1 MIAVLAGKREFHSV
15 GIVQALRLGL
25 AAVFA
30 AMLLLGLAGA
40 VMAQGNRPAALT
52 IQVDGV
58 INPVKE
64 RYIGR
69 ALQQAAARD
78 APLVIIQLDTPGGL
92 GSSTREIV
100 ALLLAAERPVAVY
113 VTPPGAQAG
122 SAGAFITAAA
132 HFAVMAPGT
141 NIGAATPVGAGGE
154 DLGETLADKVTN
166 DMAALMRSIAAERGR
181 NADRLEATVR
191 QATSYTAAEAVELN
205 IADFIAADLD
215 DLLAQLHGREV
226 SAGGRTWTLDTAG
239 LTAQNLN
246 KNLLEYFLEFLS
258 NPDVAFLLLTIGG
271 LGLVIELFNPGMIV
285 PGVVGGILLI
295 LAFVALGNLPANW
308 AGVALIILAIAL
320 ALVETQV
327 AGFGILGAGSIIS
340 LVLGGFLLFAQF
352 GSPSPTLPAIGVNP
366 WLVVGAATVL
376 GLALGYLVWD
386 IRKSR
391 REERRHADDIVA
403 VGQVGTALTALAP
416 RGLVQLED
424 GNWTAVTD
432 DDTVITAGAR
442 VVVIAADD
450 LILTVIPLQEP
461 D

>member
-1 MIAVLAGKREFHSV
+1 MMGLAGKGEFHSV
-15 GIVQALRLGL
+15 GIVRALRLGL

-30 AMLLLGLAGA
+30 AMLLLGLTGA
-40 VMAQGNRPAALT
+40 AMAQGSKPAALT
-52 IQVDGV
+52 LQVDGV

-122 SAGAFITAAA
+122 SAGTFITAAA
-132 HFAVMAPGT
+132 HFAAMAPGT

-226 SAGGRTWTLDTAG
+226 TAGGRTWTLDTAD
-239 LTAQNLN
+239 LAAQNLN

-366 WLVVGAATVL
+366 WLVVGAAAVL

-416 RGLVQLED
+416 RGVVQLED

>member
-1 MIAVLAGKREFHSV
+1 MAAIAGKKELHSLGLCRV
-15 GIVQALRLGL
+15 WRLGL

-40 VMAQGNRPAALT
+40 VMAQGSSPAALT

-64 RYIGR
+64 RYISR

-100 ALLLAAERPVAVY
+100 ALLLAADRPVAVY

-122 SAGAFITAAA
+122 SAGTFITAAA

-141 NIGAATPVGAGGE
+141 NIGAASPVGAGGQ
-154 DLGETLADKVTN
+154 DLEETLADKVTN
-166 DMAALMRSIAAERGR
+166 DLAALMRSIAAERGR
-181 NADRLEATVR
+181 NADPLEATVR
-191 QATSYTAAEAVELN
+191 QATSYTAAEAVDLN
-205 IADFIAADLD
+205 IADFVAADLD
-215 DLLAQLHGREV
+215 DLLTQLHGREAT
-226 SAGGRTWTLDTAG
+226 AGGRTWTLDTAD
-239 LTAQNLN
+239 LTTQNLEQ
-246 KNLLEYFLEFLS
+246 NLLEYFLEFLS
-258 NPDVAFLLLTIGG
+258 NPDIAFLLLTIGG
-271 LGLVIELFNPGMIV
+271 LGIVIELFNPGMIV

-320 ALVETQV
+320 AVVETQV

-340 LVLGGFLLFAQF
+340 LILGGFLLFAQF
-352 GSPSPTLPAIGVNP
+352 GAPSPTLPAIGVNP
-366 WLVVGAATVL
+366 WLVGGAATVL

-403 VGQVGTALTALAP
+403 VGQVGTALTELAP
-416 RGLVQLED
+416 RGVVRLED

-432 DDTVITAGAR
+432 DDTVIAAGAR
-442 VVVIAADD
+442 VVVIEADD
-450 LILTVIPLQEP
+450 LTLTVIPLQEP

>member
-1 MIAVLAGKREFHSV
+1 MIAAIAGKKELHSV
-15 GIVQALRLGL
+15 RIYRALRLGL
-25 AAVFA
+25 AAVFV
-30 AMLLLGLAGA
+30 AMLLLGLTGA
-40 VMAQGNRPAALT
+40 VMAQGSKPAALT

-100 ALLLAAERPVAVY
+100 ALLLAADRPVAVY

-122 SAGAFITAAA
+122 SAGTFITAAA

-141 NIGAATPVGAGGE
+141 NIGAASPVGAGGQ
-154 DLGETLADKVTN
+154 DLEETLADKVTN
-166 DMAALMRSIAAERGR
+166 DLSALMRGIAAERGR
-181 NADRLEATVR
+181 NADQLEATVR

-215 DLLAQLHGREV
+215 DLLTQLHGREAT
-226 SAGGRTWTLDTAG
+226 AGGRPWTLDTAG
-239 LTAQNLN
+239 LTTQNLDQ
-246 KNLLEYFLEFLS
+246 NLLEYFLEFLS
-258 NPDVAFLLLTIGG
+258 NPDIAFLLLTIGG
-271 LGLVIELFNPGMIV
+271 LGIVIELFNPGMIV

-320 ALVETQV
+320 AVVETQV

-340 LVLGGFLLFAQF
+340 LILGGFLLFAQF
-352 GSPSPTLPAIGVNP
+352 GAPSPTLPAIGVNP
-366 WLVVGAATVL
+366 WLVGGAATAL

-403 VGQVGTALTALAP
+403 VGQVGTALTELAP
-416 RGLVQLED
+416 RGVVRLED

-432 DDTVITAGAR
+432 DDTVIAAGAR
-442 VVVIAADD
+442 VVVIEADD
-450 LILTVIPLQEP
+450 LTLTVIPLQEP

>member
-1 MIAVLAGKREFHSV
+1 MAALAGKREYHSV
-15 GIVQALRLGL
+15 GIVQALRLAL

-40 VMAQGNRPAALT
+40 VMAQGSKPAALT

-132 HFAVMAPGT
+132 HFAAMAPGT

-205 IADFIAADLD
+205 IADFIAADMD
-215 DLLAQLHGREV
+215 DLLAQLHGRGV
-226 SAGGRTWTLDTAG
+226 SAGGRTWILDTAG
-239 LTAQNLN
+239 LTTQNLN
-246 KNLLEYFLEFLS
+246 RNLLEYFLEFLS

-366 WLVVGAATVL
+366 WLVVGAAAVL

-391 REERRHADDIVA
+391 RTERRHADDIVA

-450 LILTVIPLQEP
+450 LILTVIPL
-461 D
+461 

>member
-1 MIAVLAGKREFHSV
+1 MMAAIAGKSELRSV
-15 GIVQALRLGL
+15 GLCPAWRLGL

-30 AMLLLGLAGA
+30 AMLLLGLTGA
-40 VMAQGNRPAALT
+40 VLAQDSSPAALT

-64 RYIGR
+64 RYISR
-69 ALQQAAARD
+69 ALQQAAARE

-100 ALLLAAERPVAVY
+100 AQLLAADRPVAVY

-122 SAGAFITAAA
+122 SAGTFITAAA

-141 NIGAATPVGAGGE
+141 NIGAASPVGAGGQ
-154 DLGETLADKVTN
+154 DLDETLADKVTN
-166 DMAALMRSIAAERGR
+166 DLAALMRSIAAERGR

-215 DLLAQLHGREV
+215 DLLTQLHGRE
-226 SAGGRTWTLDTAG
+226 ATAAGRTWTLDTAG
-239 LTAQNLN
+239 RATQNLD

-258 NPDVAFLLLTIGG
+258 NPDIAFLLLTIGG
-271 LGLVIELFNPGMIV
+271 LGIVIELFNPGMIV

-320 ALVETQV
+320 AVVETQV

-352 GSPSPTLPAIGVNP
+352 GAPSPTLPAIGVNP
-366 WLVVGAATVL
+366 WLVGGAAIVL
-376 GLALGYLVWD
+376 GLALAYLVWD

-391 REERRHADDIVA
+391 REERRHADDIVV
-403 VGQVGTALTALAP
+403 VGQVGTAITELAP
-416 RGLVQLED
+416 RGVVRLED

-432 DDTVITAGAR
+432 DDTVIAAGAK
-442 VVVIAADD
+442 VVVIEADD
-450 LILTVIPLQEP
+450 LTLTVIPLQEP

>member
-1 MIAVLAGKREFHSV
+1 MMAAIAGKRESHSL
-15 GIVQALRLGL
+15 GLCPAWRLGL
-25 AAVFA
+25 AAVFV
-30 AMLLLGLAGA
+30 AMLLLGLTGA
-40 VMAQGNRPAALT
+40 VLAQGSKPAALT

-100 ALLLAAERPVAVY
+100 AQLLAAERPVAVY

-122 SAGAFITAAA
+122 SAGTFITAAA

-141 NIGAATPVGAGGE
+141 NIGAASPVGAGGQ
-154 DLGETLADKVTN
+154 DLDETLADKVTN
-166 DMAALMRSIAAERGR
+166 DLAALMRSIAAERGR
-181 NADRLEATVR
+181 NPDKLEATVR
-191 QATSYTAAEAVELN
+191 QATSYTAAEAVDLN

-215 DLLAQLHGREV
+215 DLLSQLHGREAI
-226 SAGGRTWTLDTAG
+226 AGGRTWTLDTAG
-239 LTAQNLN
+239 LTTQNLD

-258 NPDVAFLLLTIGG
+258 NPDIAFLLLTIGG
-271 LGLVIELFNPGMIV
+271 LGIVIELFNPGMIV

-320 ALVETQV
+320 AVVETQV

-340 LVLGGFLLFAQF
+340 LILGGFLLFAQF
-352 GSPSPTLPAIGVNP
+352 GAPSPTLPAMGVNP
-366 WLVVGAATVL
+366 WLVGGAATVL

-403 VGQVGTALTALAP
+403 VGQVGTAITELAP
-416 RGLVQLED
+416 RGVVRLED

-432 DDTVITAGAR
+432 DDTVIAAGAR
-442 VVVIAADD
+442 VVVIEADD
-450 LILTVIPLQEP
+450 LTLTVIPLQEP

>member
-1 MIAVLAGKREFHSV
+1 MIVALAGKRGLHSV
-15 GIVQALRLGL
+15 GIVRALRLGL

-30 AMLLLGLAGA
+30 AMLLLGLTGA
-40 VMAQGNRPAALT
+40 AMAQGRSPAALT

-64 RYIGR
+64 RYISR

-122 SAGAFITAAA
+122 SAGTFITAAA

-215 DLLAQLHGREV
+215 DLLTQLHGREV
-226 SAGGRTWTLDTAG
+226 AAGGRAWTLDTDG
-239 LTAQNLN
+239 LAAQNLN

-366 WLVVGAATVL
+366 WLVVGAAAVL

>member
-1 MIAVLAGKREFHSV
+1 MIAALAGKREFHSV

-30 AMLLLGLAGA
+30 AMLLLGLTGA
-40 VMAQGNRPAALT
+40 AMAQGRSPAALT

-122 SAGAFITAAA
+122 SAGTFITAAA

-205 IADFIAADLD
+205 IADFIAADMD
-215 DLLAQLHGREV
+215 DLLMQLHGREV
-226 SAGGRTWTLDTAG
+226 TSGGRTWTLDTAD

-366 WLVVGAATVL
+366 WLVVGAAAVL

-416 RGLVQLED
+416 RGVVQLED

>member
-1 MIAVLAGKREFHSV
+1 MMAAIAGKRELHSV
-15 GIVQALRLGL
+15 DLCRAGRLGL
-25 AAVFA
+25 AAVFV
-30 AMLLLGLAGA
+30 AMLLLGLTGA
-40 VMAQGNRPAALT
+40 VLAQGSKPAALT

-122 SAGAFITAAA
+122 SAGTFITAAA

-141 NIGAATPVGAGGE
+141 NIGAASPVGAGGQ
-154 DLGETLADKVTN
+154 DLEETLADKVTN
-166 DMAALMRSIAAERGR
+166 DLAALMRSIAAERGR
-181 NADRLEATVR
+181 NADQLEATVR
-191 QATSYTAAEAVELN
+191 QATSYTAAEAVDLN
-205 IADFIAADLD
+205 IADFIAADMD
-215 DLLAQLHGREV
+215 ALLTQLHGREAT
-226 SAGGRTWTLDTAG
+226 AGGRTWTLDTAG
-239 LTAQNLN
+239 LTTQNLDQ
-246 KNLLEYFLEFLS
+246 NLLEYFLEFLS
-258 NPDVAFLLLTIGG
+258 NPDIAFLLLTIGG
-271 LGLVIELFNPGMIV
+271 LGIVIELFNPGMIV

-320 ALVETQV
+320 AVVETQV

-340 LVLGGFLLFAQF
+340 LILGGFLLFAQF
-352 GSPSPTLPAIGVNP
+352 GAPSPTLPAIGVNP
-366 WLVVGAATVL
+366 WLVGGAATVL

-403 VGQVGTALTALAP
+403 VGQVGTALTELAP
-416 RGLVQLED
+416 RGVVRLED

-432 DDTVITAGAR
+432 DDTVIAAGAR
-442 VVVIAADD
+442 VVVIEADD
-450 LILTVIPLQEP
+450 LTLTVIPLREP

>member
-1 MIAVLAGKREFHSV
+1 MMAAIAGKSELHSL
-15 GIVQALRLGL
+15 GLCRAGRLGL
-25 AAVFA
+25 AAVFV

-40 VMAQGNRPAALT
+40 VLAQGSKSAALT

-64 RYIGR
+64 RYISR

-122 SAGAFITAAA
+122 SAGTFITAAA

-141 NIGAATPVGAGGE
+141 NIGAASPVGAGGQ
-154 DLGETLADKVTN
+154 DLEETLADKVTN
-166 DMAALMRSIAAERGR
+166 DLAALMRSIAAERGR
-181 NADRLEATVR
+181 NADPLEATVR
-191 QATSYTAAEAVELN
+191 QATSYTAAEAVELK
-205 IADFIAADLD
+205 IADFIAADMD
-215 DLLAQLHGREV
+215 DLLTQLHGREIT
-226 SAGGRTWTLDTAG
+226 AGGRPWTLDTAG
-239 LTAQNLN
+239 LTMQNLDQ
-246 KNLLEYFLEFLS
+246 NLLEYFLEFLS
-258 NPDVAFLLLTIGG
+258 NPDIAFLLLTIGG
-271 LGLVIELFNPGMIV
+271 LGIVIELFNPGMIV

-320 ALVETQV
+320 AVVETQV

-340 LVLGGFLLFAQF
+340 LILGGFLLFAQF
-352 GSPSPTLPAIGVNP
+352 GAPSPTLPAIGVNP
-366 WLVVGAATVL
+366 WLVGGAATVL

-403 VGQVGTALTALAP
+403 VGQVGTALTELAP
-416 RGLVQLED
+416 RGVVRLED

-432 DDTVITAGAR
+432 DDTVIAAGAR
-442 VVVIAADD
+442 VVVIEADD
-450 LILTVIPLQEP
+450 LTLTVIPLQEP

>member
-1 MIAVLAGKREFHSV
+1 MMAAIAGKKELHSLGLCRV
-15 GIVQALRLGL
+15 LRLGM

-40 VMAQGNRPAALT
+40 ALAQGSKPAALT

-64 RYIGR
+64 RYISR

-100 ALLLAAERPVAVY
+100 ALLLAADRPVAVY

-122 SAGAFITAAA
+122 SAGTFITAAA

-141 NIGAATPVGAGGE
+141 NIGAASPVGAGGQ
-154 DLGETLADKVTN
+154 DLDETLADKVTN
-166 DMAALMRSIAAERGR
+166 DLAALMRSIAAERGR
-181 NADRLEATVR
+181 NADPLEATVR

-215 DLLAQLHGREV
+215 DLLMQLHGREAT
-226 SAGGRTWTLDTAG
+226 AGGRPWTLDTAG
-239 LTAQNLN
+239 LTTQNLDQ
-246 KNLLEYFLEFLS
+246 NLLEYFLEFLS
-258 NPDVAFLLLTIGG
+258 NPDIAFLLLTIGG
-271 LGLVIELFNPGMIV
+271 LGIVIELFNPGMIV

-320 ALVETQV
+320 AVVETQV

-340 LVLGGFLLFAQF
+340 LILGGFLLFAQF
-352 GSPSPTLPAIGVNP
+352 GAPSPTLPAIGVNP
-366 WLVVGAATVL
+366 WLVGGAATAL

-403 VGQVGTALTALAP
+403 VGQVGTALTELAP
-416 RGLVQLED
+416 RGVVRLED

-432 DDTVITAGAR
+432 DDTVIAAGAR
-442 VVVIAADD
+442 VVVIEADD
-450 LILTVIPLQEP
+450 LTLTVIPLQEP

>member
-1 MIAVLAGKREFHSV
+1 MMAAIAGKKELHSP
-15 GIVQALRLGL
+15 GLCWAWRLGL
-25 AAVFA
+25 AAVFV
-30 AMLLLGLAGA
+30 AMLLLGLTGA
-40 VMAQGNRPAALT
+40 VLAQGSKPAALT

-100 ALLLAAERPVAVY
+100 ALLLAADRPVAVY

-122 SAGAFITAAA
+122 SAGTFITAAA

-141 NIGAATPVGAGGE
+141 NIGAASPVGAGGQ
-154 DLGETLADKVTN
+154 DLEETLADKVTN
-166 DMAALMRSIAAERGR
+166 DLAALMRSIAAERGR
-181 NADRLEATVR
+181 NADKLEATVR
-191 QATSYTAAEAVELN
+191 QATSYTAAEAVALN

-215 DLLAQLHGREV
+215 DLLTQLHGREAI
-226 SAGGRTWTLDTAG
+226 AGGRTWTLDTAD
-239 LTAQNLN
+239 LTTQNLD

-258 NPDVAFLLLTIGG
+258 NPDIAFLLLTIGG
-271 LGLVIELFNPGMIV
+271 LGIVIELFNPGMIV

-308 AGVALIILAIAL
+308 AGIALIILAIAL
-320 ALVETQV
+320 AVVETQV

-340 LVLGGFLLFAQF
+340 LILGGFLLFAQF
-352 GSPSPTLPAIGVNP
+352 GAPSPTLPAIGVNP
-366 WLVVGAATVL
+366 WLVGGAATAL

-403 VGQVGTALTALAP
+403 VGQVGTALTELAP
-416 RGLVQLED
+416 RGVVRLED

-432 DDTVITAGAR
+432 DDTVIAAGAR
-442 VVVIAADD
+442 VVVIEADD
-450 LILTVIPLQEP
+450 LTLTVIPLQEP

>member
-1 MIAVLAGKREFHSV
+1 MIAALAGKRELHSV
-15 GIVQALRLGL
+15 GIVRALRLGL

-40 VMAQGNRPAALT
+40 VMAQGNKPAALT
-52 IQVDGV
+52 LQVDGV

-122 SAGAFITAAA
+122 SAGTFITAAA

-205 IADFIAADLD
+205 IADFIAADMD

-226 SAGGRTWTLDTAG
+226 TAGGRTWTLDTDG
-239 LTAQNLN
+239 LAAQSLN
-246 KNLLEYFLEFLS
+246 RNLLEYFLEFLS

-366 WLVVGAATVL
+366 WLVVGAAAAL

>member
-1 MIAVLAGKREFHSV
+1 MMAAIAGKSELHSLSLCRV
-15 GIVQALRLGL
+15 LRLGL
-25 AAVFA
+25 AAVFV

-40 VMAQGNRPAALT
+40 VMAQGSKPAALT

-64 RYIGR
+64 RYISR

-100 ALLLAAERPVAVY
+100 ALLLAADRPVAVY

-122 SAGAFITAAA
+122 SAGTFITAAA

-141 NIGAATPVGAGGE
+141 NIGAASPVGAGGQ
-154 DLGETLADKVTN
+154 DLEETLADKVTN
-166 DMAALMRSIAAERGR
+166 DLAALMRSIAAERGR
-181 NADRLEATVR
+181 NADQLEATVR
-191 QATSYTAAEAVELN
+191 QATSYTAAEAVALN
-205 IADFIAADLD
+205 IADFIAADMD
-215 DLLAQLHGREV
+215 DLLTQLHGREAI
-226 SAGGRTWTLDTAG
+226 AGGRTWTLDTAG
-239 LTAQNLN
+239 LTTQNLDQ
-246 KNLLEYFLEFLS
+246 NLLEYFLEFLS
-258 NPDVAFLLLTIGG
+258 NPDIAFLLLTIGG
-271 LGLVIELFNPGMIV
+271 LGIVIELFNPGMIV

-320 ALVETQV
+320 AVVETQV

-340 LVLGGFLLFAQF
+340 LILGGFLLFAQF
-352 GSPSPTLPAIGVNP
+352 GAPSPTLPAIGVNP
-366 WLVVGAATVL
+366 WLVGGAATVL

-403 VGQVGTALTALAP
+403 VGQVGTALTELAP
-416 RGLVQLED
+416 RGVVRLED

-432 DDTVITAGAR
+432 DDTVIAAGAR
-442 VVVIAADD
+442 VVVIEADD
-450 LILTVIPLQEP
+450 LTLTVIPLQEP

>member
-1 MIAVLAGKREFHSV
+1 MLAAIAGKKELRSV
-15 GIVQALRLGL
+15 GLCRIWRLGL
-25 AAVFA
+25 AAVFV
-30 AMLLLGLAGA
+30 AMLLLGLTGA
-40 VMAQGNRPAALT
+40 VLAQGSGPAALT

-64 RYIGR
+64 RYISR

-122 SAGAFITAAA
+122 SAGTFITAAA

-141 NIGAATPVGAGGE
+141 NIGAASPVGAGGQ
-154 DLGETLADKVTN
+154 DLEETLADKVTN
-166 DMAALMRSIAAERGR
+166 DLAALMRSIAAERGR
-181 NADRLEATVR
+181 NADPLEATVR
-191 QATSYTAAEAVELN
+191 QATSYTATEAVELN

-215 DLLAQLHGREV
+215 DLLTQLHGREIT
-226 SAGGRTWTLDTAG
+226 AGGRTWTLDTAG
-239 LTAQNLN
+239 LATQNLDQ
-246 KNLLEYFLEFLS
+246 NLLEYFLEFLS
-258 NPDVAFLLLTIGG
+258 NPDIAFLLLTIGG
-271 LGLVIELFNPGMIV
+271 LGIVIELFNPGMIV

-320 ALVETQV
+320 AVVETQV
-327 AGFGILGAGSIIS
+327 AGFGILGAGSIVS

-352 GSPSPTLPAIGVNP
+352 GAPSPTLPAIGVNP
-366 WLVVGAATVL
+366 WLVGGAAIVL

-403 VGQVGTALTALAP
+403 VGQVGTALTELAP
-416 RGLVQLED
+416 RGVVRLED

-432 DDTVITAGAR
+432 DDTVIAAGAR
-442 VVVIAADD
+442 VVVIEADD
-450 LILTVIPLQEP
+450 LTLTVIPLQEP

>member
-1 MIAVLAGKREFHSV
+1 MMALAGKGEFHSV
-15 GIVQALRLGL
+15 GIGRILRLGL

-40 VMAQGNRPAALT
+40 VMAQGNKPAALT
-52 IQVDGV
+52 LQVDGV

-122 SAGAFITAAA
+122 SAGTFITAAA
-132 HFAVMAPGT
+132 HFAAMAPGT

-215 DLLAQLHGREV
+215 DLLTQLHGREAT
-226 SAGGRTWTLDTAG
+226 AGGRTWTLDTAD

-366 WLVVGAATVL
+366 WLVVGAAAVL
-376 GLALGYLVWD
+376 GLVLGYLVWD

>member
-1 MIAVLAGKREFHSV
+1 MMAAIAGKSELHSL
-15 GIVQALRLGL
+15 GLCRAGRLGL

-30 AMLLLGLAGA
+30 AMLLLGLTGA
-40 VMAQGNRPAALT
+40 VMAQGSKPAALT

-64 RYIGR
+64 RYISR

-78 APLVIIQLDTPGGL
+78 ASLVIIQLDTPGGL

-100 ALLLAAERPVAVY
+100 ALLLAADRPVAVY

-122 SAGAFITAAA
+122 SAGTFITAAA

-141 NIGAATPVGAGGE
+141 NIGAASPVGAGGQ
-154 DLGETLADKVTN
+154 DLEETLADKVTN
-166 DMAALMRSIAAERGR
+166 DLAALMRSIAAERGR
-181 NADRLEATVR
+181 NADPLEATVR
-191 QATSYTAAEAVELN
+191 QATSYTAAEAVALN

-215 DLLAQLHGREV
+215 DLLTQLHGREIT
-226 SAGGRTWTLDTAG
+226 AGGRPWTLDTAG
-239 LTAQNLN
+239 LTTQNLDQ
-246 KNLLEYFLEFLS
+246 NLLEYFLEFLS
-258 NPDVAFLLLTIGG
+258 NPDIAFLLLTIGG
-271 LGLVIELFNPGMIV
+271 LGIVIELFNPGMIV

-308 AGVALIILAIAL
+308 AGIALIILAIAL
-320 ALVETQV
+320 AVVETQV

-352 GSPSPTLPAIGVNP
+352 GTPSPTLPAMGVNP
-366 WLVVGAATVL
+366 WLVGGAAIVL

-403 VGQVGTALTALAP
+403 VGQVGTALTELAP
-416 RGLVQLED
+416 RGVVRLED

-432 DDTVITAGAR
+432 DDTVIAAGAR
-442 VVVIAADD
+442 VVVIEADD
-450 LILTVIPLQEP
+450 LTLTVIPLQEP